1 MTSTTAASV
10 APGYKWTAL
19 SNTTLGVFMAAL
31 DSSIVLISLP
41 AIFRGIHLDP
51 LEPSN
56 VSYLLW
62 MLMGYLVVTAVLV
75 VSFGRLGDIYGRVR
89 MYNAGFLIFTVAS
102 ILLSLTP
109 FTGAKGALWLIGFRV
124 VQGVGGALLLA
135 NATAILTDAFPTTQR
150 GMAMGINMVA
160 AIAGQFVGLVVG
172 GLLADVDW
180 RLVFWVNVPVGVFG
194 TVWAYIK
201 LREVGSRRE
210 ARMDWWGNITFAAGL
225 ILVLIGIT
233 YGIQPSGGHTMGWS
247 SPLVLAEL
255 FSGIAL
261 LALFVV
267 IERRVA
273 EPMFDL
279 RLFRIRAFVAGNVA
293 NFMISIGRGGLQ
305 FMLIIWLQ
313 GIWLPLH
320 GYNFVDTPLWAGIY
334 MLPLTL
340 GFLVAGPLSGFL
352 SDRYGARRFGTAGT
366 IVTGLSFGLLMLLPA
381 DFSFPVFALLLLM
394 NGIGVGLFT
403 APNTAAIMNSVQP
416 HERGAAS
423 GMRATFQNSAQ
434 VLSIGLFFSLMVV
447 GLASTLPS
455 ATTAG
460 LVAHGVPH
468 AKAEQLGHLP
478 PVGLLFAAFLGY
490 NPIQKLFGHATLS
503 HLTAAQAH
511 AVTSRTFFPHLIAG
525 PFIDAMAIVFV
536 TALVM
541 CLIAAVASWSRGK
554 DPSHSSDESGPFGA
568 PPGDG
573 VDALDA
579 TPLAEEWTPA

>member
-1 MTSTTAASV
+1 MTPRAEV
-10 APGYKWTAL
+10 GPRYKWTAL

-51 LEPSN
+51 LQPSN

-75 VSFGRLGDIYGRVR
+75 VTFGRLGDMYGRVR

-109 FTGAKGALWLIGFRV
+109 FTGSQGALWLIGFRV

-135 NATAILTDAFPTTQR
+135 NSTAILTDAFPATQR
-150 GMAMGINMVA
+150 GTAMGINMVA
-160 AIAGQFVGLVVG
+160 AIAGQFVGLVIG

-180 RLVFWVNVPVGVFG
+180 RLIFWVNVPVGVFG
-194 TVWAYIK
+194 TVWAYLK
-201 LREVGSRRE
+201 LREVGARRH

-233 YGIQPSGGHTMGWS
+233 YGIQPSGGHTMGWT
-247 SPLVLAEL
+247 SPYVLAEL
-255 FSGIAL
+255 IGGVAL
-261 LALFVV
+261 LVLFVR

-273 EPMFDL
+273 EPMFNL
-279 RLFRIRAFVAGNVA
+279 NLFKIRAFVAGNLA

-334 MLPLTL
+334 MLPLTM
-340 GFLVAGPLSGFL
+340 GFLVAGPISGYL
-352 SDRYGARRFGTAGT
+352 SDRYGARLFGTIGA
-366 IVTGLSFGLLMLLPA
+366 IVTALSFALLMLLPA
-381 DFSFPVFALLLLM
+381 NFAFPVFAALLLM

-403 APNTAAIMNSVQP
+403 APNTTAIMNSVRP

-455 ATTAG
+455 TMTAG

-468 AKAEQLGHLP
+468 ATAAKLGNLP

-490 NPIQKLFGHATLS
+490 NPIEKLLGPETLS
-503 HLTAAQAH
+503 HLTHAQAQ
-511 AVTSRTFFPHLIAG
+511 TLTGRSFFPHLISG

-536 TALVM
+536 AALLM
-541 CLIAAVASWSRGK
+541 CLIAAVASWSRGR
-554 DPSHSSDESGPFGA
+554 DPVHSIEETGPFGA
-568 PPGDG
+568 PEGDG
-573 VDALDA
+573 IEALDA